1 MLRWYINFMKV
12 IPVILCGGAGTRLWP
27 ESKDNLPKQF
37 VDWGGWTLFGKTLE
51 RVKNSIFDYPIITTN
66 LNYWNLVKKHL
77 LKHRIKKYRIILEP
91 SKKNTAAAIL
101 SPALLKDIENDQ
113 PMVFFSADNLIDNV
127 KKFNKSI
134 SIYKQHLDD
143 DNIFIFGIKPTSF

>member
-1 MLRWYINFMKV
+1 MKI

-66 LNYWNLVKKHL
+66 LNY
-77 LKHRIKKYRIILEP
+77 
-91 SKKNTAAAIL
+91 
-101 SPALLKDIENDQ
+101 
-113 PMVFFSADNLIDNV
+113 
-127 KKFNKSI
+127 
-134 SIYKQHLDD
+134 
-143 DNIFIFGIKPTSF
+143 